1 MIGAVTGK
9 IDGLMFLVGAM
20 GGMVAFGFAY
30 PAVEGLFMAGE
41 IEGSPTVASW
51 LGVRPGIIALGM
63 TVVAIVGF
71 VGAHWAEK
79 RFGKGPVQP

>member
-1 MIGAVTGK
+1 MIGAITGK
-9 IDGLMFLVGAM
+9 IDGIVFLVGAL
-20 GGMVAFGFAY
+20 GGMVVFGFAY
-30 PAVEGLFMAGE
+30 PVVEVLFMAGE

-63 TVVAIVGF
+63 TVVALVGF

>member
-9 IDGLMFLVGAM
+9 IDGLVFLLGAM
-20 GGMVAFGFAY
+20 GGMLVFGFAY
-30 PAVEGLFMAGE
+30 PFLGGLFTAGE
-41 IEGSPTVASW
+41 IAGSPTVASW

-63 TVVAIVGF
+63 TVVAVVGF
-71 VGAHWAEK
+71 IGAHWAEK